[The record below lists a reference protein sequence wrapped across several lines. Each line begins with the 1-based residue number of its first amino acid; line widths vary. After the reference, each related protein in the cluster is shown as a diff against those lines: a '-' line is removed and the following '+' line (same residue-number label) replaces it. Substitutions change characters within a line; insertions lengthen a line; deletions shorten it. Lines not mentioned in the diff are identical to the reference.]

1 MNDLVFKRTAYRVER
16 IETNDTSM
24 PFEYRIIGPKES
36 YGLLPSKRH
45 PRGWFFAVNPENFTM
60 GTPFD
65 GTRFYVKDDDLR
77 YGPTSSAW
85 MTPEAFEEQV
95 QISDSISEELDRE

>member
-1 MNDLVFKRTAYRVER
+1 MNDLIFNRVAYRVER
-16 IETNDTSM
+16 TETFDTSM

-45 PRGWFFAVNPENFTM
+45 PRGWFFAVNPEDFTRK
-60 GTPFD
+60 TPFD

-77 YGPTSSAW
+77 YGPAAEAYL
-85 MTPEAFEEQV
+85 TPEAFEERLQLTKDIV
-95 QISDSISEELDRE
+95 DEMGEI